1 MGNYYQGKCF
11 SSTLDLHQEIASNC
25 PTVSPD
31 GAYLIQCAPSETNIV
46 VTRITTDLVPT
57 TTTSDYIPQQIA
69 CDPDVQLNHAIDL
82 AWLVAGVWVLAWSFR
97 KVAQIFRR

>member
-11 SSTLDLHQEIASNC
+11 STTLDFHREIASNC

-31 GAYLIQCAPSETNIV
+31 GVYLIQCTPSETKIV
-46 VTRITTDLVPT
+46 VSRTDTNTLI

-69 CDPDVQLNHAIDL
+69 CDPDQAMNDAIDL
-82 AWLVAGVWVLAWSFR
+82 AWLIVGVWVAAWTIR
-97 KVAQIFRR
+97 KVAQVILK